1 MDNNIQFSQAG
12 QQQQTGAVSKTFLSS
27 VFSWMATALG
37 ISGIIAYL
45 FGTDASLLSYLVSDT
60 GMTGLGYFVLFAP
73 IGLVIVMSWA
83 RERLSFT
90 AMTGL
95 FLVYAVMM
103 GMSLSFIFIIY
114 SMGSIASVF
123 AISAGMFGVMAVL
136 GYTTNTD
143 LTKLGTLLMMALIG
157 IIIAS
162 VVNAFMHSSQM
173 SYIISFISVI
183 VFTGL
188 TAYDVQKLKNMG
200 AQVEYGTE
208 STAKLAILG
217 ALTLYLDFIN
227 LFLAL
232 LRMFGSRD

>member
-12 QQQQTGAVSKTFLSS
+12 QQTGAVSKTFLSS

-45 FGTDASLLSYLVSDT
+45 FGTDASLLSYLVSETT